1 MFSII
6 YSRMVLSLLIWPWT
20 ISMLLHSLVLC
31 SSLER
36 TLIDSEVHC
45 SGSAEVQV
53 HWCIPLIG
61 LSGTEIVS
69 YRTQS
74 HGKNCSSGLLYHRV
88 EYFRKG
94 SFRKSVVL
102 ERYADQYQLNTEAS
116 FVRDKHEKG
125 ESPIKKMLLHRRQ
138 FHWVRFWE
146 SVCQRSRLFL
156 WARIWLT
163 VVLSSSVKSSTAL
176 VREGLGGRKKTD

>member
-1 MFSII
+1 
-6 YSRMVLSLLIWPWT
+6 
-20 ISMLLHSLVLC
+20 MLLHSLVLC

-116 FVRDKHEKG
+116 FVRAKHEKG
-125 ESPIKKMLLHRRQ
+125 ESPIKKN
-138 FHWVRFWE
+138 
-146 SVCQRSRLFL
+146 
-156 WARIWLT
+156 ALT
-163 VVLSSSVKSSTAL
+163 
-176 VREGLGGRKKTD
+176 